1 MPHLIVEYSANLETV
16 IDIQALV
23 HTVQEA
29 AHETGIFPKAGTR
42 TRAERRDI
50 FEIADGHPDNG
61 FVHLIVRIG
70 SGRTVEVRKQAGDL
84 IFARLTAALDEIYTS
99 HPLAIS
105 FEMVEIH
112 PDTTWKQNNIQAALE
127 AREHGSA
134 A

>member
-1 MPHLIVEYSANLETV
+1 MPHLIVEYSANLDTV

-23 HTVQEA
+23 HSVQNA

-42 TRAERRDI
+42 TRAERREVY
-50 FEIADGHPDNG
+50 EIADGHGDNG

-70 SGRTVEVRKQAGDL
+70 SGRPVEVRKQAGDL
-84 IFARLTAALDEIYTS
+84 IFAQLTAALDEVYKA

-105 FEMVEIH
+105 FEMVEID
-112 PDTTWKQNNIQAALE
+112 PDTTWKQNNIQTFLE